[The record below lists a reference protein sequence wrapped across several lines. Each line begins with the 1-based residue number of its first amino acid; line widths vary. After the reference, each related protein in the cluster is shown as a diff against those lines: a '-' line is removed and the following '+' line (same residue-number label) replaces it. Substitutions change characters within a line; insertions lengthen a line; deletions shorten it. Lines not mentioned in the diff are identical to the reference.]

1 MIEHP
6 QRLSYNTVKWTTTK
20 LKVVFDR
27 VCKNSI
33 FDLSSGDAVFYDV
46 DYYRSLIDGGHV
58 KDTDLW
64 IFWMKHEAPC
74 FFTFED
80 IKNLHKAC
88 KELNLDESKVV
99 FINGDMNLDKN
110 YYEWFKNSGFDKPI
124 NCIGFPWYFLHDRE
138 DLKSNLYKFIKY
150 QDREVQPSKKF
161 ICLNGTYNKSRKYI
175 LDKLER
181 NTDYKESGYISDL
194 SRGIKLDKISI
205 NKLVGE
211 DRNDE
216 PSVFLLDDFHKDS
229 YFSIVNEASGG
240 WEAFNQ
246 DDIHAYFTEK
256 ITKPLYYGHPF
267 ILIGWKNSLKFL
279 KEMGFETYDD
289 IFDES
294 YDELETWKERTIS
307 AWKEIEKILSLPDDD
322 FYHIF
327 EEIQDRV
334 IYNQQRFFNY
344 DGYIDDFISKLMGI
358 SNATE

>member
-6 QRLSYNTVKWTTTK
+6 QRLSYNTVKWTTIK

-46 DYYRSLIDGGHV
+46 DYYRMLKGNGYV

-64 IFWMKHEAPC
+64 IFWMKHEAYLP
-74 FFTFED
+74 FETD
-80 IKNLHKAC
+80 IKNLHKVC
-88 KELNLDESKVV
+88 EELNLDESKVV
-99 FINGDMNLDKN
+99 FINGDMNLSKN
-110 YYEWFKNSGFDKPI
+110 YNKWFKKSGFNKPI

-138 DLKSNLYKFIKY
+138 DLKTNPYKFIKY

-161 ICLNGTYNKSRKYI
+161 ICLNGTYNKSRDYI
-175 LDKLER
+175 INKLDKFK
-181 NTDYKESGYISDL
+181 NDGYL
-194 SRGIKLDKISI
+194 SNLSKGIKLDKISI
-205 NKLVGE
+205 DKLVGQ

-216 PSVFLLDDFHKDS
+216 PSVFLLNDFHQDS
-229 YFSIVNEASGG
+229 FFSIINEAGGG
-240 WEAFNQ
+240 WEAFDQ
-246 DDIHAYFTEK
+246 DDIHSFLTEK

-289 IFDES
+289 IFDLT
-294 YDELETWKERTIS
+294 YDGMETWKERTVS
-307 AWKEIEKILSLPDDD
+307 AWKQIEKILSLPDDD

-327 EEIQDRV
+327 EEIQDKV
-334 IYNQQRFFNY
+334 IYNQQRFFNN

-358 SNATE
+358 SNAAK